1 MSPQVYRINTLLS
14 SLLQRLPV
22 GTNLA
27 VFYLIWTFLS
37 GRLLASRGAVVGALD
52 DAGLPK
58 EAVRRSMAAL
68 AYGHWEIAPLV
79 AAFEQTVRTEGVWE
93 PRCHDGYRPVA
104 CDLP

>member
-68 AYGHWEIAPLV
+68 A
-79 AAFEQTVRTEGVWE
+79 
-93 PRCHDGYRPVA
+93 
-104 CDLP
+104 